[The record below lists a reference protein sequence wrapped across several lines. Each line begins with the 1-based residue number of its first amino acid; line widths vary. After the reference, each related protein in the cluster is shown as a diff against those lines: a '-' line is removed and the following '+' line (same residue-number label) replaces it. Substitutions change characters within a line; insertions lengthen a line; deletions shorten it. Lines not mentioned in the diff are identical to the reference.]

1 MQFAY
6 LADGQKV
13 EIFFIIQEILFFS
26 FRVEEGEKKGNKF
39 LLVAAYIL
47 LYLSVILSVTIVVDG
62 PALLVLIMIV
72 VLIMMPCSS
81 NHQETLKK

>member
-26 FRVEEGEKKGNKF
+26 FRVEEGEKKGKQIPSGCCI
-39 LLVAAYIL
+39 Y
-47 LYLSVILSVTIVVDG
+47 SVVSQCHPI
-62 PALLVLIMIV
+62 
-72 VLIMMPCSS
+72 S
-81 NHQETLKK
+81 NHCCGWTSPSGSYYDCGSYYDAL